1 VVLDDPDVLK
11 SKPEVK
17 KVGLLSLLTPRERES
32 MKRLKSKAVPTKT
45 YKWNERH
52 NKGKSLYEHK

>member
-1 VVLDDPDVLK
+1 VVLDDPDAPK

-52 NKGKSLYEHK
+52 NKGKSLNEHK